1 MSRKSRSKPFESLP
15 LVQGYKSFYH
25 DTVPSTNEVARELAR
40 KGCKERTVVVAEK
53 QTQGKGRL
61 GRQWV
66 SPKGGIWLSIVL
78 RPEMSS
84 TEASKITF
92 ITASAVVE
100 TIQQLYAL
108 DPLVKWPNDVLIHGK
123 KICGILTEASTR
135 AGIVQFVIVGVG
147 INVNIDLKSFPP
159 TLKGEVTTL
168 KHELGHAVERQA
180 LTNTLLRHFDHRYS
194 RLRQGEWRTLL
205 QEWKNAAAFL
215 HKPVRVT
222 SFDETFLGEA
232 VDVDLDGALLVRL
245 DTGVLKRVL
254 AGDIELRTQI

>member
-1 MSRKSRSKPFESLP
+1 MSRKSQSKPFESIP
-15 LVQGYKSFYH
+15 LVQGYEGYYH
-25 DTVPSTNEVARELAR
+25 DTVPSTNEVASELATR
-40 KGCKERTVVVAEK
+40 GCKEGTVIVAEK

-61 GRQWV
+61 GRRWV
-66 SPKGGIWLSIVL
+66 SPKGGIWLSLIL

-108 DPLVKWPNDVLIHGK
+108 DPVVKWPNDVLINGQ

-147 INVNIDLKSFPP
+147 INANIDLKSFPP
-159 TLKGEVTTL
+159 TLQREVTTL
-168 KHELGHAVERQA
+168 KYELGHAVERQA
-180 LTNTLLRHFDHRYS
+180 LTKTLLQNFDHRYS

-215 HKPVRVT
+215 HKSVRIT
-222 SFDETFLGEA
+222 SFDEIFLGEA
-232 VDVDLDGALLVRL
+232 VDVDLDGALLIRL